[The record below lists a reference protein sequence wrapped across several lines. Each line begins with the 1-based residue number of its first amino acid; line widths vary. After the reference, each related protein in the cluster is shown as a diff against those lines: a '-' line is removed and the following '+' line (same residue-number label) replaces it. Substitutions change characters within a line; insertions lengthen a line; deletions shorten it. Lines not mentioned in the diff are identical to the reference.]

1 MKYIFDKYSLL
12 DILLPFLFL
21 ICAFVATFLH
31 YQTHRPIWKNYNV
44 LVLPFESDID
54 KITDTMEE
62 MGIKGIIN
70 SKSVKVRFKD
80 EEELTPFTL
89 KELYVKWFENEN
101 DGLSYIYIPKTS
113 YIPLSFLNF
122 LKKKGI
128 SFYLEGERH
137 ISFINLISAIFL
149 IFLFLIFS
157 TRRILFFFVNLP
169 FAMLSFLIRGQLMF
183 ASCMLF
189 ILSTLYII
197 EIVYAS
203 PSLNKKERK
212 SRIRANIPFLAL
224 FCFALILTFFDTYLS
239 YIYVF
244 LAIISSLSIGYVIEK
259 FRYLSEKEKDEGRL
273 HEKLEI
279 YTMSPTSFTR
289 IFSKKKVTCLIVIFI
304 FCYLPHV
311 LFNIFCLSPLPDSNE
326 NMLSLP
332 CPSSINRYS
341 SFDVFSFES
350 CYERKSGDA
359 LPDLTDYI
367 SDKWVDKTFMYTP
380 STQSIQM
387 PKNGEKIVFTDYY
400 EEKDGKI
407 KEMDVYTFVFNNE
420 FIFSVLEN
428 VEENSIEALLKS
440 EGGFLSVFYNFK
452 FFYLS
457 SYDFL
462 TVGISVLF
470 IFLSLAI
477 MLFKVVRT
485 V

>member
-1 MKYIFDKYSLL
+1 
-12 DILLPFLFL
+12 
-21 ICAFVATFLH
+21 
-31 YQTHRPIWKNYNV
+31 
-44 LVLPFESDID
+44 
-54 KITDTMEE
+54 
-62 MGIKGIIN
+62 
-70 SKSVKVRFKD
+70 
-80 EEELTPFTL
+80 
-89 KELYVKWFENEN
+89 
-101 DGLSYIYIPKTS
+101 
-113 YIPLSFLNF
+113 
-122 LKKKGI
+122 
-128 SFYLEGERH
+128 
-137 ISFINLISAIFL
+137 
-149 IFLFLIFS
+149 
-157 TRRILFFFVNLP
+157 
-169 FAMLSFLIRGQLMF
+169 
-183 ASCMLF
+183 
-189 ILSTLYII
+189 
-197 EIVYAS
+197 
-203 PSLNKKERK
+203 
-212 SRIRANIPFLAL
+212 
-224 FCFALILTFFDTYLS
+224 
-239 YIYVF
+239 
-244 LAIISSLSIGYVIEK
+244 
-259 FRYLSEKEKDEGRL
+259 
-273 HEKLEI
+273 
-279 YTMSPTSFTR
+279 
-289 IFSKKKVTCLIVIFI
+289 
-304 FCYLPHV
+304 
-311 LFNIFCLSPLPDSNE
+311 
-326 NMLSLP
+326 MLSLP